1 MSAIVFE
8 KVTKNFEKNT
18 ALLATDLKINEK
30 EFTVFLGPSGCGKT
44 TILRLIA
51 RLEIFFKI
59 FCYLFKN
66 NSGNFFIFFLCFSCI
81 CSTATSSLREFYE

>member
-30 EFTVFLGPSGCGKT
+30 EFTVFLGP
-44 TILRLIA
+44 TISPS
-51 RLEIFFKI
+51 E
-59 FCYLFKN
+59 YLY
-66 NSGNFFIFFLCFSCI
+66 C
-81 CSTATSSLREFYE
+81 

>member
-30 EFTVFLGPSGCGKT
+30 EFTVFLGPSGCDRYYCKQLTPGLKICLKRKT
-44 TILRLIA
+44 
-51 RLEIFFKI
+51 
-59 FCYLFKN
+59 
-66 NSGNFFIFFLCFSCI
+66 
-81 CSTATSSLREFYE
+81 

>member
-30 EFTVFLGPSGCGKT
+30 NLQ
-44 TILRLIA
+44 
-51 RLEIFFKI
+51 FFWDQAVVVKL
-59 FCYLFKN
+59 LF
-66 NSGNFFIFFLCFSCI
+66 
-81 CSTATSSLREFYE
+81 